1 MEKLFIILKSHW
13 YILFGLVIILAL
25 FLVPSRSGLPDKDYQ
40 GCDIK
45 GSYCQYSEVK
55 TITKESNGSATLT
68 VPVKIN
74 DDKDQDITFTLNKYN
89 DGWVAGN
96 RIFLNIVPNDHRM
109 YLFIEHRSSLFV
121 SVLNVVFSGSTGV
134 TSVVDTSTGHE
145 VEH

>member
-1 MEKLFIILKSHW
+1 M
-13 YILFGLVIILAL
+13 
-25 FLVPSRSGLPDKDYQ
+25 
-40 GCDIK
+40 
-45 GSYCQYSEVK
+45 
-55 TITKESNGSATLT
+55 
-68 VPVKIN
+68 PVKIN